1 MIGNMIL
8 LGTWHWLVVII
19 EEKADFK
26 IINLRTRELC
36 TLTMTIN
43 CHRFKEN
50 LEGHKKNTLIAYL
63 KIEYLVFFSFSD
75 HVAIHSIDHLYT
87 YIFFPGYI
95 MLSEWQ
101 LWMTYCDRSYLFSC
115 IVGNVDVGI
124 WKGTSSQWHSHSI
137 LFSHI
142 DVAWKLAERDNH
154 FKV

>member
-50 LEGHKKNTLIAYL
+50 LEGHKQKHPNCLLENWILGLFFLFWPCGYTLYR
-63 KIEYLVFFSFSD
+63 SFIY
-75 HVAIHSIDHLYT
+75 IH
-87 YIFFPGYI
+87 FFPGYI

-137 LFSHI
+137 VFNHI
-142 DVAWKLAERDNH
+142 DVAWKL
-154 FKV
+154 